1 MIEIRMEKKEKKISK
16 IIYKIFFIM
25 LFSTTVYS
33 NEIKCN
39 SPLSKLKPECNF
51 IGKGAKKLKSI
62 SENNKTINQS
72 LENLGV
78 VEKKDPKKK
87 ITLKELNEKYKREDT
102 QKPVN
107 FKELNEK
114 YKREDTQK
122 PVKFDDIKLKNKKK

>member
-78 VEKKDPKKK
+78 VEKKDPKKNAVSQTDLHLSVRHRYSNETPRK
-87 ITLKELNEKYKREDT
+87 TSASNMIVIGMYSAGNITA
-102 QKPVN
+102 
-107 FKELNEK
+107 
-114 YKREDTQK
+114 
-122 PVKFDDIKLKNKKK
+122 